1 MEEGNAN
8 QMVMIKRLMKASM
21 GAFFLIRMIRGFL
34 EVARIG
40 SLNWLLR
47 PLTVA
52 TKGAFAAFLWN
63 LIKKDSGNVRQNYLQ
78 SLLKGALTLVL
89 LRYTKRSGIS
99 QLSPIPIIGA
109 LLLTLMGSNN
119 DRDDHDLRGKK
130 NQIIDIDEFTVIDKE
145 R

>member
-1 MEEGNAN
+1 
-8 QMVMIKRLMKASM
+8 
-21 GAFFLIRMIRGFL
+21 
-34 EVARIG
+34 
-40 SLNWLLR
+40 
-47 PLTVA
+47 LTVA

-89 LRYTKRSGIS
+89 LRYMKRSGIS

-109 LLLTLMGSNN
+109 LLLTLIGSKNG
-119 DRDDHDLRGKK
+119 RDDHDLRGKK

>member
-1 MEEGNAN
+1 
-8 QMVMIKRLMKASM
+8 MKALM
-21 GAFFLIRMIRGFL
+21 GAFFLIRMISGFL

-40 SLNWLLR
+40 SLNWLLQ

-52 TKGAFAAFLWN
+52 TKGTFAAILWN

-89 LRYTKRSGIS
+89 LRYMKGSGIS

-109 LLLTLMGSNN
+109 LLLTLIGSKNG
-119 DRDDHDLRGKK
+119 RDDHDLRGKK
-130 NQIIDIDEFTVIDKE
+130 NQIIDIDEFTVVDKE

>member
-8 QMVMIKRLMKASM
+8 QMVMIKRLMKALM
-21 GAFFLIRMIRGFL
+21 GALFLIRMISGFL

-40 SLNWLLR
+40 SLNWLLQ

-52 TKGAFAAFLWN
+52 TKGTFVAILWN

-89 LRYTKRSGIS
+89 LRYMKGSGIS

-109 LLLTLMGSNN
+109 LLLNLIGSKN
-119 DRDDHDLRGKK
+119 DREDPDLRGKK
-130 NQIIDIDEFTVIDKE
+130 NQIIDIDEFTVVDKE

>member
-8 QMVMIKRLMKASM
+8 QMVMIKRLMKALM
-21 GAFFLIRMIRGFL
+21 GALFLIRMISGFL

-40 SLNWLLR
+40 SLNWLLQ

-52 TKGAFAAFLWN
+52 TKGTFVAILWN

-89 LRYTKRSGIS
+89 LRYMKRSGIS

-109 LLLTLMGSNN
+109 LLLNLIGSKN
-119 DRDDHDLRGKK
+119 DREDPELRGKK
-130 NQIIDIDEFTVIDKE
+130 NQIIDIDEFTVVDKE